1 MNKTNL
7 LILCAMALMLTACFG
22 GGAHVQSQVTTVSKG
37 KQLIDLKKA
46 VDDGVITR
54 TTTSKRGP
62 RFLVGVAK
70 DALLRLSVEI

>member
-46 VDDGVITR
+46 VDDGAISQDDYVKER
-54 TTTSKRGP
+54 
-62 RFLVGVAK
+62 AK
-70 DALLRLSVEI
+70 ILGGGS